1 MKKVSMKTLLAAAAL
16 GLALQAQAEIATYA
30 IDPTHTFVYFEI
42 GHYGTSTNRGRFDR
56 KEGSVQLDRAAKS
69 GKVEISFELAS
80 VSTGVAMLDKHLQS
94 ADFFDSAKYP
104 SAKFVGDK
112 FSFDGNKVTQVSGGL
127 TLRDKT
133 APVVLKATRFNCYIN
148 PLLRRETCGGDFE
161 TTIKRSQ
168 WGLRYGLDAGIPDE
182 VRLLVQV
189 EAIKQ

>member
-1 MKKVSMKTLLAAAAL
+1 MKTLLAAAAL
-16 GLALQAQAEIATYA
+16 GLALQAQAQAQNATYA

-56 KEGSVQLDRAAKS
+56 KEGSVQLDRAARS
-69 GKVEISFELAS
+69 GKVEISFDLAS

-94 ADFFDSAKYP
+94 ADFFDTAKYP
-104 SAKFVGDK
+104 SARFVSDK
-112 FSFDGNKVTQVSGGL
+112 FGFDGNKVAQVSGSL

-133 APVVLKATRFNCYIN
+133 VPVVLKATRFNCYLN
-148 PLLRRETCGGDFE
+148 PLLRREACGGDFE

-168 WGLRYGLDAGIPDE
+168 WGMRWGLDAGIPDE

>member
-16 GLALQAQAEIATYA
+16 GLTLNAQAQNASYV

-69 GKVEISFELAS
+69 GKVEISFDLAS
-80 VSTGVAMLDKHLQS
+80 VSTGVPMLDKHLQS
-94 ADFFDSAKYP
+94 ADFFDTAKYP
-104 SAKFVGDK
+104 NAKFVGDK
-112 FSFDGNKVTQVSGGL
+112 FGFDGNKVVQVGGSL

-133 APVVLKATRFNCYIN
+133 LPVVLKATRFNCYIN

-168 WGLRYGLDAGIPDE
+168 WGMRYGLDAGVPDE